1 MQRAFHYEQAAV
13 RRAWDDF
20 IAGRAVNPEDVKD
33 YVLRGWQLSRKYGID
48 PGEPSKAMQVSE
60 EEFAMLKK
68 QNSDLLEAAK
78 TVIKM
83 IEISLREPGFIVTVT
98 AYPGYL
104 LMVSGAAKE
113 LNEADRK
120 LNRAGVLRSVEQVG
134 ASALSL
140 SMLENKPVEVS
151 GIEHYN
157 HQFRHWT
164 CSSAPIHDANGNVV
178 GSLTVSGHL
187 TNKQSHTLA
196 LVTSAASAISIQLRE
211 KHLIREQ
218 ARLNSMLLSIYN
230 SITDGVIALKNDLSI
245 SHANNT
251 ARQLIEIYDK
261 PLQNLSLSDLLT
273 DDDKKLLED
282 VLANGRPENR
292 ELSFKNTSS
301 SQKYLCRLLPISSD
315 GTVEGI
321 TIIITNRKQLI
332 DIARQVG
339 GNYAKYEFSDIKGS
353 NAFLRSQIE
362 LTKKAARTSSR
373 ILLTGEGGTGKELFA
388 QAIHNHSSGKHG
400 PFVAVS
406 CAAIPRD
413 LIESELFGYVGG
425 AFTGARRNGMIG
437 KFELAASGT
446 LFLDEINSLPLEM
459 QAKLLR
465 ALQQNEVVRIGDTRP
480 TQITARVITAS
491 NINLMDAVKEGDFR
505 EDLYYRLNV
514 IEITI
519 PPLRERPDDIITL
532 AKFIISRHC
541 NKIGRPIPSLTEKLV
556 AALEKYSWPG
566 NVREL
571 ENLCERSLLLSTS
584 DQLDESHFPPYIF
597 GTTHTKKQSLGTIT
611 DHHKSLIQRAIDI
624 NRGNISKAAA
634 ELGVARSTL
643 YRNMRKYNIRV

>member
-1 MQRAFHYEQAAV
+1 VGGFAVQDLLLHEQAAV
-13 RRAWDDF
+13 KRAWDDF
-20 IAGRAVNPEDVKD
+20 ITGKEVNPKDVKD
-33 YVLRGWQLSRKYGID
+33 YVLRGWQLSRRYGID
-48 PGEPSKAMQVSE
+48 PDEPSKAIQLSE
-60 EEFAMLKK
+60 EEFTKLKK
-68 QNSDLLEAAK
+68 QHSNLLEAAN
-78 TVIKM
+78 TVLKM

-104 LMVSGAAKE
+104 LIVSGADKE

-157 HQFRHWT
+157 HQFKHWT

-187 TNKQSHTLA
+187 PNKQSHTLA
-196 LVTSAASAISIQLRE
+196 LVTSAASSISTQLRE
-211 KHLIREQ
+211 KNLIKEQ
-218 ARLNSMLLSIYN
+218 ARLTSMLLSIYN
-230 SITDGVIALKNDLSI
+230 SITDGVIAIKSDLSI

-251 ARQLIEIYDK
+251 ARQLTEIYDK
-261 PLQNLSLSDLLT
+261 PLQNLSLSDLFN
-273 DDDKKLLED
+273 DSDKKLIED
-282 VLANGRPENR
+282 VLANGQSENK
-292 ELSFKNTSS
+292 ELSFKNTNYK
-301 SQKYLCRLLPISSD
+301 QKYLCRLLPISSHD
-315 GTVEGI
+315 TVEGI

-332 DIARQVG
+332 DIARRVG

-446 LFLDEINSLPLEM
+446 LFLDEINSLPWKCRPNFC
-459 QAKLLR
+459 APFNKTKLSEL
-465 ALQQNEVVRIGDTRP
+465 V
-480 TQITARVITAS
+480 
-491 NINLMDAVKEGDFR
+491 
-505 EDLYYRLNV
+505 
-514 IEITI
+514 
-519 PPLRERPDDIITL
+519 TL
-532 AKFIISRHC
+532 
-541 NKIGRPIPSLTEKLV
+541 GRPK
-556 AALEKYSWPG
+556 
-566 NVREL
+566 
-571 ENLCERSLLLSTS
+571 
-584 DQLDESHFPPYIF
+584 
-597 GTTHTKKQSLGTIT
+597 
-611 DHHKSLIQRAIDI
+611 
-624 NRGNISKAAA
+624 
-634 ELGVARSTL
+634 
-643 YRNMRKYNIRV
+643 